1 MPSPAGMVVAIA
13 PPPLRVHPNL
23 AAVSWPVR
31 GRFAAAHTMP
41 PLRPCA
47 ARRRRPRSYYYGGPC
62 IMHAAAAMR
71 GTSTVPTC
79 RYGAMQHAA
88 MPTAMHAWPSCSLM
102 HASSSRG

>member
-41 PLRPCA
+41 APRYRPCA
-47 ARRRRPRSYYYGGPC
+47 ARRRRPRSYY
-62 IMHAAAAMR
+62 
-71 GTSTVPTC
+71 
-79 RYGAMQHAA
+79 
-88 MPTAMHAWPSCSLM
+88 
-102 HASSSRG
+102 

>member
-47 ARRRRPRSYYYGGPC
+47 ARRRRRPRSYYT
-62 IMHAAAAMR
+62 HTTV
-71 GTSTVPTC
+71 GTEWILRSFHNVN
-79 RYGAMQHAA
+79 
-88 MPTAMHAWPSCSLM
+88 
-102 HASSSRG
+102 

>member
-47 ARRRRPRSYYYGGPC
+47 ARRRRPRSSYYYGGPC

-71 GTSTVPTC
+71 GTSTVLV
-79 RYGAMQHAA
+79 
-88 MPTAMHAWPSCSLM
+88 PS
-102 HASSSRG
+102 

>member
-47 ARRRRPRSYYYGGPC
+47 ARGGGGRVATTSSYYAAGRASCMRRRRC
-62 IMHAAAAMR
+62 AVR
-71 GTSTVPTC
+71 V
-79 RYGAMQHAA
+79 RY
-88 MPTAMHAWPSCSLM
+88 
-102 HASSSRG
+102 

>member
-47 ARRRRPRSYYYGGPC
+47 ARRRRPRSYY
-62 IMHAAAAMR
+62 
-71 GTSTVPTC
+71 
-79 RYGAMQHAA
+79 
-88 MPTAMHAWPSCSLM
+88 
-102 HASSSRG
+102 